1 MNTFVSY
8 LPKLLVYFPRN
19 YDDFCALCHD
29 IIIPGDL
36 SRLDLHAEAVA
47 AASLLKGGGQA
58 GRSGENIVGGGGG
71 GWGGGGGRGR
81 GRMWGG
87 RGYHGE
93 IIRVCMACPHFL
105 GYHKSFL
112 YTIQYILLTYFSR
125 PDESLKKSQILLFM
139 YNGSSCNYPF
149 FGLILIHLL
158 FHLYLLA
165 SHPALGTPR
174 SRYIK
179 KRSENEAQAD
189 V

>member
-71 GWGGGGGRGR
+71 GWGG
-81 GRMWGG
+81 WE
-87 RGYHGE
+87 GE
-93 IIRVCMACPHFL
+93 
-105 GYHKSFL
+105 G
-112 YTIQYILLTYFSR
+112 
-125 PDESLKKSQILLFM
+125 
-139 YNGSSCNYPF
+139 
-149 FGLILIHLL
+149 
-158 FHLYLLA
+158 
-165 SHPALGTPR
+165 
-174 SRYIK
+174 
-179 KRSENEAQAD
+179 AD
-189 V
+189 VGGERLSWRNYTSMHGLSPFSWIP